1 MTITDR
7 LRKFVEFDSLNVPL
21 SEQRVR
27 ASIPDAQILPARRA
41 GYSCGSEDENARL
54 RPVVDALIE
63 GIQTME
69 KFVYEKQQ
77 PNSEGN
83 EVWSL
88 IDFIN
93 WHKKSQRELLAKLES
108 LLPEEK

>member
-1 MTITDR
+1 VWSARSSD
-7 LRKFVEFDSLNVPL
+7 
-21 SEQRVR
+21 QRV
-27 ASIPDAQILPARRA
+27 AWIPTLANGSGGSSCARRA
-41 GYSCGSEDENARL
+41 LTRL
-54 RPVVDALIE
+54 PVVDALIE